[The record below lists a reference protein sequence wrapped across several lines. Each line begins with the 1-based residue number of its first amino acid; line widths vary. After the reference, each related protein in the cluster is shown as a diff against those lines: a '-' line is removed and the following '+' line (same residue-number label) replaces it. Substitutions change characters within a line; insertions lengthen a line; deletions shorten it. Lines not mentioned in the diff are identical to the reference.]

1 MTEPALR
8 GVAVVYFPGLAG
20 RGGAERV
27 ALQIAVTLRDLGY
40 RTLVATEPID
50 LRPLGD
56 YLGVDVEG
64 LEVLN
69 LEPAPSSAE
78 QGRWGRS
85 WSRSDRTARHAAAIR
100 RRRPD
105 LVVDAKY
112 KSELPA
118 LGRHS
123 LSYVNFPHHRPG
135 AGSGP
140 AVRAVLRVLDWAAA
154 LRHGLLPWPDPV
166 DAHDVVIANSAFVA
180 GHLERRWG
188 RTPIVLHPS
197 SPMPTPTGVGAP
209 RDRAILTLGRITRP
223 EPHVP
228 NKRHD
233 VLIDAFAAS
242 SLGERGW
249 TLHVAG
255 SCGAADAA
263 YAEEL
268 ALRAAGTPV
277 RFHPNADRSEL
288 DDLLGSVSVY
298 WHAQGFGEDEAVHP
312 EAVEHFG
319 ISVVEAMAAGV
330 LPVVYAAGGPVEIVG
345 DLGDSWHDVE
355 ELLAATDAIAAADPA
370 VLADRRERVRR
381 RAADFDDATFRSRL
395 ADIVRG
401 VTGRA

>member
-1 MTEPALR
+1 MTEPALP

-27 ALQIAVTLRDLGY
+27 ALQIARTLRDLGY
-40 RTLVATEPID
+40 RTLVATESID

-56 YLGVDVEG
+56 YLDVDVDG
-64 LEVLN
+64 LEVLA
-69 LEPAPSSAE
+69 LEPDLSPAH
-78 QGRWGRS
+78 QGRWRRS

-100 RRRPD
+100 RHRPD

-118 LGRHS
+118 LGRRS

-135 AGSGP
+135 AASGP
-140 AVRAVLRVLDWAAA
+140 AVRAVLRVLTWAAA
-154 LRHGLLPWPDPV
+154 LRHGMPPWPDPV
-166 DAHDVVIANSAFVA
+166 HAHDVVIANSAFVA
-180 GHLERRWG
+180 GHLEQRWG
-188 RTPIVLHPS
+188 RTPVVLHPS
-197 SPMPTPTGVGAP
+197 SPMPTVAADGAE

-233 VLIDAFAAS
+233 VLIDAFIAS
-242 SLGERGW
+242 SLGDRGW

-255 SCGAADAA
+255 SCGPADAD

-268 ALRAAGTPV
+268 ARRAEGAPV
-277 RFHPNADRSEL
+277 RFHPNADRTEL
-288 DDLLGSVSVY
+288 DDLLRSASVY
-298 WHAQGFGEDEAVHP
+298 WHAQGYGEDEDVHP

-319 ISVVEAMAAGV
+319 ISVVEAMAAGL

-345 DLGDSWHDVE
+345 DLGDSWHDVA
-355 ELLAATDAIAAADPA
+355 ELLSITDAIAVAEPAA
-370 VLADRRERVRR
+370 LAERRALVRR
-381 RAADFDDATFRSRL
+381 RAADFDDATFRCRL
-395 ADIVRG
+395 AEII
-401 VTGRA
+401 TGTVEHV